1 MNQKIGVQFIAAFMI
16 LSMILSSVAYFI
28 SSGDPSDQDNN
39 QTDIN
44 TPQNEYFNIGG
55 KEVFHSFNSIADGLQ
70 MSNPQTFAAQFL
82 DVEYIEST
90 ALEPWN
96 EQLPL
101 NLTTFHVWNKTTV
114 DNLYMTSSKQIY
126 FAQDFNNEFLL
137 LSTMTPKIVSFEY
150 IWLPSSDD
158 QYHFL
163 SRFDVVTGNEGDE
176 PTNVMGDPTIF
187 TPTRESAEAV
197 ISIIESVAV
206 PPTAYDTFS
215 PVLNYSDDHSEYQ
228 VVNSLVV
235 FADLY
240 YMGLHRNDDGSFT
253 RTTIYYYPLAGSVA
267 HINELALNGSERGF
281 SRYDVTTEG
290 DILKVVLT
298 GEFSLVTGE
307 DIQ

>member
-16 LSMILSSVAYFI
+16 LSMILSSVAYFLPFGD
-28 SSGDPSDQDNN
+28 SSDEDNN
-39 QTDIN
+39 QPDIN
-44 TPQNEYFNIGG
+44 TPQNEYFNVGG

-70 MSNPQTFAAQFL
+70 MSNPQTYAAQFL
-82 DVEYIEST
+82 DVEHIEST

-101 NLTTFHVWNKTTV
+101 NLTTVYMWNKTEV

-150 IWLPSSDD
+150 IGLPSSDK
-158 QYHFL
+158 QYLLL
-163 SRFDVVTGNEGDE
+163 SRLDTTG
-176 PTNVMGDPTIF
+176 TNIMGEPTIF
-187 TPTRESAEAV
+187 TPTSESAEAV
-197 ISIIESVAV
+197 ISIIESFAV

-215 PVLNYSDDHSEYQ
+215 PVLNYSDDYSEFQ
-228 VVNSLVV
+228 VVNSWVV

-253 RTTIYYYPLAGSVA
+253 RTTIYYYPSAGSAV

-281 SRYDVTTEG
+281 SRYDVTSEG

-298 GEFSLVTGE
+298 GEFSLVTSE

>member
-1 MNQKIGVQFIAAFMI
+1 MNPKIGIQLIAAFMI
-16 LSMILSSVAYFI
+16 LSMILSSVAYFLG
-28 SSGDPSDQDNN
+28 SGDSSEEDNN
-39 QTDIN
+39 QPDIN
-44 TPQNEYFNIGG
+44 TPQTEYFNVGG
-55 KEVFHSFNSIADGLQ
+55 KQVFHSFNSIADGLQ
-70 MSNPQTFAAQFL
+70 MSTPQTYAAQFM

-90 ALEPWN
+90 AIEPWN

-101 NLTTFHVWNKTTV
+101 NLTTVYVRNKTEV

-137 LSTMTPKIVSFEY
+137 LSTMTPKIVSFQY
-150 IWLPSSDD
+150 IGLPSSDN
-158 QYHFL
+158 QYLLL
-163 SRFDVVTGNEGDE
+163 SRLDTTG
-176 PTNVMGDPTIF
+176 TNVMGEPTIF

-206 PPTAYDTFS
+206 PATAYNTFS
-215 PVLNYSDDHSEYQ
+215 PVLNYSDDYSEFQ
-228 VVNSLVV
+228 IVNSLVG

-253 RTTIYYYPLAGSVA
+253 RTTIYYNPSAESAA
-267 HINELALNGSERGF
+267 HINELALSGSERGF
-281 SRYDVTTEG
+281 SQYDVTTEG

-307 DIQ
+307 DIE

>member
-1 MNQKIGVQFIAAFMI
+1 MNPKIGIQFIAAFMI

-28 SSGDPSDQDNN
+28 GSGNSSDEDNN
-39 QTDIN
+39 QPDIN
-44 TPQNEYFNIGG
+44 TLQTEYFNVGG
-55 KEVFHSFNSIADGLQ
+55 KHVFHSFNSIADGLQ
-70 MSNPQTFAAQFL
+70 MSNPQTYEAQFL

-90 ALEPWN
+90 ALELWN

-101 NLTTFHVWNKTTV
+101 NLTTVYMRNKVEV

-126 FAQDFNNEFLL
+126 FAQDFNDEFLL

-150 IWLPSSDD
+150 IGLPSSDN
-158 QYHFL
+158 QYLLL
-163 SRFDVVTGNEGDE
+163 SRLDTTDTKH
-176 PTNVMGDPTIF
+176 TNVMGEPTIF

-197 ISIIESVAV
+197 ISIIESFAV

-215 PVLNYSDDHSEYQ
+215 PVLNYSDDYSEFQ
-228 VVNSLVV
+228 VVNSQVG

-253 RTTIYYYPLAGSVA
+253 RTTIYLDASDESAA
-267 HINELALNGSERGF
+267 HINELALSGSERGF
-281 SRYDVTTEG
+281 SQYDVTTEG

-307 DIQ
+307 DIE

>member
-1 MNQKIGVQFIAAFMI
+1 MNPKMGVQLIAAFMI

-28 SSGDPSDQDNN
+28 GSDDSSEEDNN
-39 QTDIN
+39 HPDIN
-44 TPQNEYFNIGG
+44 TSQNEYFNVAG
-55 KEVFHSFNSIADGLQ
+55 EQVFHSFNSIADGLQ
-70 MSNPQTFAAQFL
+70 MSTPQTYAAQFM

-90 ALEPWN
+90 AIEPWN

-101 NLTTFHVWNKTTV
+101 NLTTVYVRNKTEV

-137 LSTMTPKIVSFEY
+137 LSTMTPKIVSFQY
-150 IWLPSSDD
+150 IGLPSSDN
-158 QYHFL
+158 QYLLL
-163 SRFDVVTGNEGDE
+163 SRLDTTG
-176 PTNVMGDPTIF
+176 TNVMGEPTIF

-206 PPTAYDTFS
+206 PATAYNTFS
-215 PVLNYSDDHSEYQ
+215 PVLNYSDDYSEFQ
-228 VVNSLVV
+228 VVNSRVG

-253 RTTIYYYPLAGSVA
+253 RTTIYYNPSAESAA
-267 HINELALNGSERGF
+267 HINELALSGLKRGF
-281 SRYDVTTEG
+281 SQYDVTTEG
-290 DILKVVLT
+290 DILKVVLA

-307 DIQ
+307 DIE

>member
-1 MNQKIGVQFIAAFMI
+1 MNSKMGVQFIAAFMI

-28 SSGDPSDQDNN
+28 GSGDPSDQGSN

-44 TPQNEYFNIGG
+44 SSQNEYFNIGG
-55 KEVFHSFNSIADGLQ
+55 KQVFHSFNSIADGLQ
-70 MSNPQTFAAQFL
+70 MSNPQTYAAQFI
-82 DVEYIEST
+82 DVEHIEST

-101 NLTTFHVWNKTTV
+101 NLTTVYVRNKTEV
-114 DNLYMTSSKQIY
+114 DKLYRTSSKQIY

-137 LSTMTPKIVSFEY
+137 LSTMTPKIVYFDY
-150 IWLPSSDD
+150 IGLPSSDN
-158 QYHFL
+158 QYL
-163 SRFDVVTGNEGDE
+163 LLLRTDTAG
-176 PTNVMGDPTIF
+176 TNIMGEPTIF

-215 PVLNYSDDHSEYQ
+215 PVLNYSDDHSEYE
-228 VVNSLVV
+228 VVNSWVV

-253 RTTIYYYPLAGSVA
+253 RTTIYLNASDDCAA
-267 HINELALNGSERGF
+267 HINELALSDPGRGF
-281 SRYDVTTEG
+281 GRYDVTTEG

-298 GEFSLVTGE
+298 GEFSLVIGE

>member
-1 MNQKIGVQFIAAFMI
+1 MNPKIGVQLIAAFMI

-28 SSGDPSDQDNN
+28 GSDDSSEEDNN
-39 QTDIN
+39 QPYIN
-44 TPQNEYFNIGG
+44 TPQTEYFNVGG
-55 KEVFHSFNSIADGLQ
+55 KQVFHSFNSIADGLQ
-70 MSNPQTFAAQFL
+70 MSNPQTFEAQFL

-90 ALEPWN
+90 APEPWN

-101 NLTTFHVWNKTTV
+101 NLTTVYVRNKVEV

-126 FAQDFNNEFLL
+126 FSQDLNNEFLL

-150 IWLPSSDD
+150 IGLPSSDN
-158 QYHFL
+158 QYLLL
-163 SRFDVVTGNEGDE
+163 SRLDTTG
-176 PTNVMGDPTIF
+176 TNVMGEPTIF

-197 ISIIESVAV
+197 ISIIESFAV

-215 PVLNYSDDHSEYQ
+215 PVLNYSDDYSEFQ
-228 VVNSLVV
+228 VVKSQAG

-240 YMGLHRNDDGSFT
+240 YLGLHRNDDGSFT
-253 RTTIYYYPLAGSVA
+253 RTTIYYYPSAESAA
-267 HINELALNGSERGF
+267 HISELALSGSERGF
-281 SRYDVTTEG
+281 SQYDVTTEG

>member
-1 MNQKIGVQFIAAFMI
+1 MNPKMGVQLIAAFMI

-28 SSGDPSDQDNN
+28 GSDDSSEEDNN
-39 QTDIN
+39 QPDIN
-44 TPQNEYFNIGG
+44 NPQTEYFNVAG
-55 KEVFHSFNSIADGLQ
+55 KQVFHSFNSIADGLQ
-70 MSNPQTFAAQFL
+70 MSNPQTYAAQFM

-101 NLTTFHVWNKTTV
+101 NLTTVYVRNKAEV
-114 DNLYMTSSKQIY
+114 DSLYMTSSKQIY
-126 FAQDFNNEFLL
+126 FAQDFNEFLL

-150 IWLPSSDD
+150 IGLPSSDN
-158 QYHFL
+158 QYLLL
-163 SRFDVVTGNEGDE
+163 SRLDTTG
-176 PTNVMGDPTIF
+176 TNVMGEPTIF
-187 TPTRESAEAV
+187 APTRESAEVV
-197 ISIIESVAV
+197 ISIIESFVV

-215 PVLNYSDDHSEYQ
+215 PVLNYSDDYSECQ
-228 VVNSLVV
+228 VVNSLVE

-240 YMGLHRNDDGSFT
+240 YLGLHRNDDGSFT
-253 RTTIYYYPLAGSVA
+253 RTTIYLNASDESAA
-267 HINELALNGSERGF
+267 HINELALGGSERGF
-281 SRYDVTTEG
+281 SMYDVTTEG

>member
-1 MNQKIGVQFIAAFMI
+1 MNPKIGVQFIAAFMI

-28 SSGDPSDQDNN
+28 GSDGSSEEDNN
-39 QTDIN
+39 QSDIN
-44 TPQNEYFNIGG
+44 DPENEYFNVGG
-55 KEVFHSFNSIADGLQ
+55 KQVFHSFNSIADGLK

-82 DVEYIEST
+82 DVEYMEST
-90 ALEPWN
+90 ALQPWN

-101 NLTTFHVWNKTTV
+101 NLTTVYVRNKAEV
-114 DNLYMTSSKQIY
+114 DNLYMTSSRQIY
-126 FAQDFNNEFLL
+126 FSQDFNNDFLL
-137 LSTMTPKIVSFEY
+137 LSTMTPKKVSFEY
-150 IWLPSSDD
+150 FWQPSSDNQY

-163 SRFDVVTGNEGDE
+163 SRLDTTG
-176 PTNVMGDPTIF
+176 TNVMGEPTIF

-197 ISIIESVAV
+197 IAIIESFAV
-206 PPTAYDTFS
+206 PQTAYDTFI
-215 PVLNYSDDHSEYQ
+215 PVLNYSDDYSEYQ
-228 VVNSLVV
+228 VVNSRVE

-253 RTTIYYYPLAGSVA
+253 RTTIYYNPSAESA
-267 HINELALNGSERGF
+267 SNINELALNSSERGF
-281 SRYDVTTEG
+281 SSYDVTTEG

>member
-1 MNQKIGVQFIAAFMI
+1 MNPKIGIQFIAAFMI

-28 SSGDPSDQDNN
+28 GSGDSSDEDNN
-39 QTDIN
+39 QPDIN
-44 TPQNEYFNIGG
+44 TPQTEYFNVAG
-55 KEVFHSFNSIADGLQ
+55 EQVFHSFNSIADGLQ
-70 MSNPQTFAAQFL
+70 MSTPQTYAAQFM

-90 ALEPWN
+90 AIEPWN

-101 NLTTFHVWNKTTV
+101 NLTTVYVRNKTEV

-137 LSTMTPKIVSFEY
+137 LSTMTPKIVSFQY
-150 IWLPSSDD
+150 IGLPSSDN
-158 QYHFL
+158 QYLLL
-163 SRFDVVTGNEGDE
+163 SRLDTTG
-176 PTNVMGDPTIF
+176 TNVMGEPTIF

-206 PPTAYDTFS
+206 PSTAYDTFS
-215 PVLNYSDDHSEYQ
+215 PVLNYSDDYSEFQ
-228 VVNSLVV
+228 VVNSLVG

-253 RTTIYYYPLAGSVA
+253 RTTIYYNPSAESAA
-267 HINELALNGSERGF
+267 HINELALSGLKRGF
-281 SRYDVTTEG
+281 SQYDVTTEG

>member
-1 MNQKIGVQFIAAFMI
+1 MNPKIGIQFIAAFMI

-28 SSGDPSDQDNN
+28 GSDDSSDENNN
-39 QTDIN
+39 QPDIN
-44 TPQNEYFNIGG
+44 TPQNEYFNVGG
-55 KEVFHSFNSIADGLQ
+55 KQVFHSFNSIADGLQ
-70 MSNPQTFAAQFL
+70 MSNPQTIAAQFL

-90 ALEPWN
+90 TIEPWN

-101 NLTTFHVWNKTTV
+101 NLTMVSMRNKAEV

-126 FAQDFNNEFLL
+126 FAQNFNNEFLL

-150 IWLPSSDD
+150 IGLPSSDN
-158 QYHFL
+158 QYLLL
-163 SRFDVVTGNEGDE
+163 SRLDTTG
-176 PTNVMGDPTIF
+176 TNVMGEPTIF

-197 ISIIESVAV
+197 ISIIESFAV
-206 PPTAYDTFS
+206 PQTAYDTFS
-215 PVLNYSDDHSEYQ
+215 PVLNYSDDYSEFQ
-228 VVNSLVV
+228 IVNSLVG

-253 RTTIYYYPLAGSVA
+253 RTTIYYNPSAESTA
-267 HINELALNGSERGF
+267 HINELALSGLKRGF
-281 SRYDVTTEG
+281 SQYDVTTEG

>member
-1 MNQKIGVQFIAAFMI
+1 MNQKIGIQFIAAFMI

-28 SSGDPSDQDNN
+28 GSGDSSDEDNN
-39 QTDIN
+39 QPDIN
-44 TPQNEYFNIGG
+44 TPQTEYFNVAG
-55 KEVFHSFNSIADGLQ
+55 EQVFHSFNSIADGLQ
-70 MSNPQTFAAQFL
+70 MSTPQTYAAQFM

-90 ALEPWN
+90 AIEPWN

-101 NLTTFHVWNKTTV
+101 NLTTVYVRNKTEV

-137 LSTMTPKIVSFEY
+137 LSTMTPKIVSFQY
-150 IWLPSSDD
+150 IGLPSSDN
-158 QYHFL
+158 QYLLL
-163 SRFDVVTGNEGDE
+163 SRLDTTG
-176 PTNVMGDPTIF
+176 TNVMGEPTIF

-206 PPTAYDTFS
+206 PATAYNTFS
-215 PVLNYSDDHSEYQ
+215 PVLNYSDDDSEFQ
-228 VVNSLVV
+228 VVNSWVG

-240 YMGLHRNDDGSFT
+240 YLGLHRNDDGSFT
-253 RTTIYYYPLAGSVA
+253 RTTIYYNPSAESAA
-267 HINELALNGSERGF
+267 HINELDLNASERGF

>member
-1 MNQKIGVQFIAAFMI
+1 MNPKIGIQFIAAFMI

-28 SSGDPSDQDNN
+28 GSDDSSDEDNN
-39 QTDIN
+39 QPDIN
-44 TPQNEYFNIGG
+44 TPQTEYFNVGG
-55 KEVFHSFNSIADGLQ
+55 KQVFHSFNSIADGLQ
-70 MSNPQTFAAQFL
+70 MSNPQTYEAQFL

-90 ALEPWN
+90 GLELWN

-101 NLTTFHVWNKTTV
+101 NLTTVYMRNKTEV

-137 LSTMTPKIVSFEY
+137 LSTMTPKIVSFQY
-150 IWLPSSDD
+150 IGLPSSDN
-158 QYHFL
+158 QYLLL
-163 SRFDVVTGNEGDE
+163 SRLDTTG
-176 PTNVMGDPTIF
+176 TNVMGEPTIF

-197 ISIIESVAV
+197 ISIIESFAV

-215 PVLNYSDDHSEYQ
+215 PVLNYSDDYSEFQ
-228 VVNSLVV
+228 VVNSLVG

-253 RTTIYYYPLAGSVA
+253 RTTIYYNPSAESAA
-267 HINELALNGSERGF
+267 HINELALSGSERGF
-281 SRYDVTTEG
+281 SQYDVTTEG

-298 GEFSLVTGE
+298 GEFSVVTGE
-307 DIQ
+307 DIE

>member
-1 MNQKIGVQFIAAFMI
+1 MNPKIGVQLIAAFMI

-28 SSGDPSDQDNN
+28 GSDDSSEEDNN
-39 QTDIN
+39 QPYIN
-44 TPQNEYFNIGG
+44 NPQTEYFNVGG
-55 KEVFHSFNSIADGLQ
+55 KQVFHSFNSIADGLQ
-70 MSNPQTFAAQFL
+70 MSNPQTYAAQFL

-101 NLTTFHVWNKTTV
+101 NLTTFHVWNKTKV
-114 DNLYMTSSKQIY
+114 DDLYMTSSKQIY
-126 FAQDFNNEFLL
+126 FAWDFNNEFLL

-163 SRFDVVTGNEGDE
+163 SRIDIVTTNDKDE

-197 ISIIESVAV
+197 ISIIESFAV

-215 PVLNYSDDHSEYQ
+215 PVLNYSDDYSEFQ
-228 VVNSLVV
+228 VVNSLVG

-253 RTTIYYYPLAGSVA
+253 RTTIYYNPSAESAA
-267 HINELALNGSERGF
+267 HINELALSGSERGF
-281 SRYDVTTEG
+281 SQYDVTTEG